1 MKYSS
6 FKKRVLFCRSSIE
19 NNVFGLILV
28 LGFFL
33 PKILKD
39 SIFAK
44 GRGRL
49 SGALLWMEGHVFKCG
64 HDKILGIDQTTWK
77 LLTCL
82 FSVQLLSLQLSCD
95 DTTLFDRVFQFF
107 VLELLYNLEWEIFT
121 TNLWIYPLGLH
132 LLSADAWN
140 IYRQSIIDF

>member
-1 MKYSS
+1 M
-6 FKKRVLFCRSSIE
+6 LFVPFQHWKQYLRID
-19 NNVFGLILV
+19 FGAWI
-28 LGFFL
+28 FL

-49 SGALLWMEGHVFKCG
+49 SEALLWMEGHVFKCG

-95 DTTLFDRVFQFF
+95 DTALFDRVFQFF

-121 TNLWIYPLGLH
+121 TKLWIYPLILH
-132 LLSADAWN
+132 SLHICWWMEYL
-140 IYRQSIIDF
+140 